1 MELPDEHELIWL
13 FEQEPELLDSG
24 QPWAYNHL
32 TFSVERNGERLV
44 CMIAPGYG
52 DVQVHLTRG
61 DRSILDL
68 VFGFVRKLEVQKEQ
82 GAEVLV
88 VDFGLDQ
95 VNQLR
100 VQTKPHF
107 HVSWGTALQGGSE

>member
-13 FEQEPELLDSG
+13 FEREPELMDPGL
-24 QPWAYNHL
+24 PWAYNHL
-32 TFSVERNGERLV
+32 TFSVERDGERLV
-44 CMIAPGYG
+44 CMIAPAYG

-68 VFGFVRKLEVQKEQ
+68 VFGFVSKLAVRKERD
-82 GAEVLV
+82 AEALV
-88 VDFGLDQ
+88 VDFGIDR

-107 HVSWGTALQGGSE
+107 HISWGTALQGGSE